1 VLAKKREE
9 TRVLERPVGPHC
21 LVTPCLQG
29 PGDLSIPSLHVQPP
43 LTTWQ
48 VVSSRQLVT
57 LILISTYK
65 ATHWPVLACPGRS
78 CVTSP

>member
-29 PGDLSIPSLHVQPP
+29 PGDLSIPSLCVQPP
-43 LTTWQ
+43 CPA
-48 VVSSRQLVT
+48 SPHHMAGG
-57 LILISTYK
+57 LIKTIGYS
-65 ATHWPVLACPGRS
+65 HPD
-78 CVTSP
+78 